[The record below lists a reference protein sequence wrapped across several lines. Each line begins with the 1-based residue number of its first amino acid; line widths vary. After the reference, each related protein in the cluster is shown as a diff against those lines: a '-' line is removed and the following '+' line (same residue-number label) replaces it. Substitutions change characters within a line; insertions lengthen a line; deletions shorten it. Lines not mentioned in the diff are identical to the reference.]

1 MIIMIICTTKIVLH
15 LKIDIPDSEKVH
27 FYKIKQKLF
36 LMDLFVDD
44 LLLIEVN
51 FLIVSFRLLK
61 YIANIYPFYIKISCH
76 LDKHYYVI
84 NTITLSSLK
93 RLIESDANSKQ
104 IHNFLFIFN
113 KK

>member
-1 MIIMIICTTKIVLH
+1 MIIMMNLYYENCASSV
-15 LKIDIPDSEKVH
+15 KIDIPDSGKVH

-44 LLLIEVN
+44 LLLIELN

-93 RLIESDANSKQ
+93 RLIENDANSK
-104 IHNFLFIFN
+104 
-113 KK
+113 